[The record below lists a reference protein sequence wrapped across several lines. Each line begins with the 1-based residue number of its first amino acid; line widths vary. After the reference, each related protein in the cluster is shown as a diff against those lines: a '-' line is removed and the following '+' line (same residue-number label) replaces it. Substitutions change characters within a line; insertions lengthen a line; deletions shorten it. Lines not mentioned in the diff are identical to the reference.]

1 MINAGDPKN
10 GCVLV
15 VDDEPGIRALL
26 KLHLEK
32 SGISAIDV
40 SSAEEALAV
49 FAREHSRIRLLITD
63 IVMPQM
69 SGRELAVS
77 LRQIHPSLPILYM
90 SGFTDQVP
98 EESHGIPCIQKP
110 LDFRRLVE
118 QVKLMVGPTGRRAVP
133 A

>member
-1 MINAGDPKN
+1 MINTGDPKN

-26 KLHLEK
+26 KLHLER
-32 SGISAIDV
+32 SGISAIDAG
-40 SSAEEALAV
+40 SAEEALAV
-49 FAREHSRIRLLITD
+49 FARERSRIRLLITD

-69 SGRELAVS
+69 SGRDLAVC
-77 LRQIHPSLPILYM
+77 LRQLQPSLPILYM
-90 SGFTDQVP
+90 SGFTDQIP
-98 EESHGIPCIQKP
+98 DEPQGIPCIQKP

-118 QVKLMVGPTGRRAVP
+118 QVKVMAGSTARRAAP

>member
-1 MINAGDPKN
+1 MINAGDSKN

-32 SGISAIDV
+32 SGIPTIDA

-49 FAREHSRIRLLITD
+49 FARERSRIRLLITD
-63 IVMPQM
+63 IVMPRM
-69 SGRELAVS
+69 SGCDLAVS
-77 LRQIHPSLPILYM
+77 LRQSYPSLPILYI

-118 QVKLMVGPTGRRAVP
+118 QVKVMVGSTARRAAP

>member
-1 MINAGDPKN
+1 MINAGDSKN

-32 SGISAIDV
+32 SGISAIDA

-49 FAREHSRIRLLITD
+49 FARERSRIRLLITD
-63 IVMPQM
+63 IVMPRM
-69 SGRELAVS
+69 SGRDLALS
-77 LRQIHPSLPILYM
+77 LRQVYPGLPILYI

-98 EESHGIPCIQKP
+98 EESQGIPCIQKP

-118 QVKLMVGPTGRRAVP
+118 QVKVMVGSTPRRAAP
-133 A
+133 G